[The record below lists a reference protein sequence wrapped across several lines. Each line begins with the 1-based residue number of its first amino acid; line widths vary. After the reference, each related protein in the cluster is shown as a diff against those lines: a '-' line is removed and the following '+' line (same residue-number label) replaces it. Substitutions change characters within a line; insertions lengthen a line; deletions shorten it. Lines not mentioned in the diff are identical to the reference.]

1 MRAVTSLGATVGIVA
16 ACVVAAG
23 AGIAISCKR
32 ADDTKAE
39 GPNAGG
45 FDKNALLKAMG
56 QCTLD
61 TYKEMAAAASA
72 LDAEAKRAK
81 SDPAAL
87 PAARESWRK
96 AMAVWERA
104 ELFTY
109 GPAGVSGGNGTPGGK
124 DLRDPIY
131 SWPLFS
137 RCLVDEAIVSQ
148 KYATAELASGLVS
161 TRSLAALEYLLF
173 YDGAEN
179 GCPAENAINAQ
190 GTWKAIPK
198 ADLDKR
204 RATYARVVAA
214 DVGVR
219 VAQLVD
225 AWEPGKGAFLDVIA
239 NAGKNDVYKA
249 PQTAFNA
256 VSDALFYVDIPMK
269 TMKVGRPAGLTAE
282 CAAPPCLDMV
292 ESPFA
297 HASKD
302 HLRQNLVGIEKM
314 MRGCQN
320 GDGLGFD
327 DYLVAVGAEATAK
340 KMADA
345 IVAARAALDGLVEPT
360 FEQDLQKNAPG
371 VKVLFEALRTI
382 INIMKTE
389 MASVLDLELPKA
401 VQGDND

>member
-1 MRAVTSLGATVGIVA
+1 MRAVTSLGVVA
-16 ACVVAAG
+16 ACVVAVG

-32 ADDTKAE
+32 ADDAKTD

-61 TYKEMAAAASA
+61 TYKEMSGAAAS
-72 LDAEAKRAK
+72 LDAETKRAEN
-81 SDPAAL
+81 DPAAL
-87 PAARESWRK
+87 PAAREAWKK

-104 ELFTY
+104 ELSSY
-109 GPAGVSGGNGTPGGK
+109 GPAGVSGGNGTPGGR

-137 RCLVDEAIVSQ
+137 RCLVDQEIVSQ
-148 KYATAELASGLVS
+148 RYATGAFTSGLVS

-173 YDGAEN
+173 YEGADN
-179 GCPAENAINAQ
+179 GCPADNAINAQ

-204 RATYARVVAA
+204 RAAYASVVAG
-214 DVGVR
+214 DVVVR
-219 VAQLVD
+219 VGQLVD
-225 AWEPGKGAFLDVIA
+225 AWEPGKGAFLDVVA
-239 NAGKNDVYKA
+239 NAGKNDIYKS
-249 PQTAFNA
+249 PQQAFNA
-256 VSDALFYVDIPMK
+256 ISDALFYIDIPMK
-269 TMKVGRPAGLTAE
+269 TMKVGHPAGLTPE
-282 CAAPPCLDMV
+282 CAAPPCLERV
-292 ESPFA
+292 EAPFA
-297 HASKD
+297 RVSKD
-302 HLRQNLVGIEKM
+302 HLRQNLIGFEKT

-320 GDGLGFD
+320 GEGPGFD

-340 KMADA
+340 KMGDA
-345 IVAARAALDGLVEPT
+345 IVAARAALDALKEPT
-360 FEQDLQKNAPG
+360 FEEDLQKNAPG
-371 VKVLFEALRTI
+371 VKVFFEALRTI

-389 MASVLDLELPKA
+389 VASVLDLELPKA